1 MKDTNELVQEFLNSD
16 SCYLHINPANEYY
29 KNSYIDGKSLVIEY
43 SSYGETEEYRQCLLD
58 YITFLFNYDRNKSK

>member
-1 MKDTNELVQEFLNSD
+1 MKDTDELVQEFLNSD
-16 SCYLHINPANEYY
+16 SCYLYINPANEYY
-29 KNSYIDGKSLVIEY
+29 KNSYIEGKSLVIEY